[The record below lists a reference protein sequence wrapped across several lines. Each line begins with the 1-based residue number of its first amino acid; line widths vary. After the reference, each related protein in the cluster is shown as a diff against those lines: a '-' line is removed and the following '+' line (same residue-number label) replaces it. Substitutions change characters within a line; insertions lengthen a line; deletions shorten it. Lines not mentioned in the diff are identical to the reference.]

1 VPQKTSHKVKGNIK
15 RSQVNENTWAVALR
29 KAHKS
34 TTSAPAQMDYAV
46 ESPFPC
52 WPREP
57 LASAHINNLMIIA
70 KEKNHTQ
77 NNQTSKG

>member
-1 VPQKTSHKVKGNIK
+1 MGRGPK
-15 RSQVNENTWAVALR
+15 RKIMDQDL
-29 KAHKS
+29 
-34 TTSAPAQMDYAV
+34 AQAGYAA

-57 LASAHINNLMIIA
+57 LASAHINDLMIIA

-77 NNQTSKG
+77 DNQTSKG

>member
-1 VPQKTSHKVKGNIK
+1 MGRGLKRNIMD
-15 RSQVNENTWAVALR
+15 QDL
-29 KAHKS
+29 AHVG
-34 TTSAPAQMDYAV
+34 YAA

-52 WPREP
+52 SPREP

-77 NNQTSKG
+77 ENQTSKG